1 MLLELDSTIF
11 LKGDTMYSQIK
22 SRLRGPQGPQGPQG
36 PPGTMTQNL
45 REILSISPQGIADNH
60 QTITLTTISG
70 DISGDI
76 SGTNLLSGQGVMLH
90 STPYQ
95 TQVTPGLISIL
106 SSVADNLS
114 GIVLENYA
122 GTSNTVSYST
132 SGVALGH
139 CEEENGTLSKA
150 VELTLDYHQDASH
163 NLLDEYWAL
172 RTDDSL
178 TAASVPLKMFQPLHV
193 VAPSSAC
200 YATVSAT
207 YQEVE
212 PSQVSLGF
220 HSNANYGTLGLND
233 DHETPIFAL
242 DTNNDLTITAPT
254 IQLNGQAEFT
264 TPPHAPDPILG
275 NDVATKGYVDT
286 IVGNYGGNGL
296 SLYFN
301 DPVPYPI
308 DPSNAPVT
316 GKLQKTL
323 APMSSPSIEYYTIVS
338 DAPGTNEIARFV
350 TDVGFP
356 NLDILPTGLWS
367 MLIYGYC
374 SGTEGGLYYH
384 FTLNEVDENG
394 DYLATIISASGDS
407 SDVNTVASSDPDAYH
422 CSASLVNEYEMVS
435 KSSRIEIIIY
445 ATGDEQVPSGTTL
458 RTLFG
463 GKYYSFVS
471 SSLSGGTSI
480 LTTSNIWTGV
490 NHFQLAV
497 EGVTAATGTTT
508 DTFATCAFVHAEMTS
523 TGFVTQAPAD
533 RTTHAATCDFVTSAL
548 DDYVTLADASA
559 NYARSSWLS
568 SYVRTVDAS
577 NTYLRIQDASAT
589 YLRRQEASTTYAP
602 LASYGFLDAS
612 NTWLGSQTCD
622 AFYTSNLYGI
632 DTLTIGSAGATTS
645 MVGTVR
651 LGTELNDSVT
661 LGGSGTVSADGT
673 VNLVTVSGT
682 LTIGGN
688 ASTVNMAT
696 HITPTYASL
705 PTVNAIGYSF
715 NLPYLESEYSLTPG
729 GYVQAVN
736 TTLDRGVWLVQGSS
750 RIKITNETDMTRYMV
765 EIITGGTAEEVLGIP
780 MAVSG
785 GTVMGRNVSKM
796 PLGGGVSIYAPCSAV
811 IRNTEPTKLYIQFFV
826 DFSVSTMSLPV
837 GEDFNLWFATRLA

>member
-1 MLLELDSTIF
+1 
-11 LKGDTMYSQIK
+11 MYSQIK

-45 REILSISPQGIADNH
+45 REILSISPQGIADNF
-60 QTITLTTISG
+60 QTITLTT
-70 DISGDI
+70 ISGDI

-95 TQVTPGLISIL
+95 THVTPGLISLL
-106 SSVADNLS
+106 SPVADTFS
-114 GIVLENYA
+114 GMVLENYV
-122 GTSNTVSYST
+122 GTSETISYST
-132 SGVALGH
+132 SGFALGH
-139 CEEENGTLSKA
+139 GEEENGVLSKA
-150 VELTLDYHQDASH
+150 VELTLDYQQDASH
-163 NLLDEYWAL
+163 NLLHEYWSL
-172 RTDDSL
+172 RSDNSL
-178 TAASVPLKMFQPLHV
+178 TSTSVPLKMFQPLHV

-212 PSQVSLGF
+212 PSEVLMDF
-220 HSNANYGTLGLND
+220 HSDANYVSLGLND
-233 DHETPIFAL
+233 DHVTSMCAL
-242 DTNNDLTITAPT
+242 NTNNDFTVTAPT
-254 IQLNGQAEFT
+254 IQFNGQAEFT

-316 GKLQKTL
+316 GTLQKTL
-323 APMSSPSIEYYTIVS
+323 VPMSSPSIEFYTIIS

-350 TDVGFP
+350 TDIGFP

-394 DYLATIISASGDS
+394 NYLATIIPTSGDS
-407 SDVNTVASSDPDAYH
+407 SDVNTVSSSDPDAYH
-422 CSASLVNEYEMVS
+422 CSASLVTEYEMVS
-435 KSSRIEIIIY
+435 KSSRIQIIIY
-445 ATGDEQVPSGTTL
+445 ATGDQVPSGTTL

-463 GKYYSFVS
+463 GKYYSFIS

-490 NHFQLAV
+490 NHFQLPV
-497 EGVTAATGTTT
+497 TGETAATGTTT

-523 TGFVTQAPAD
+523 TGFITQLPAD
-533 RTTHAATCDFVTSAL
+533 RTTHVATCDFVTSAL
-548 DDYVTLADASA
+548 DNYVTVADVSA
-559 NYARSSWLS
+559 NYVPYPSLDA
-568 SYVRTVDAS
+568 YVRTVDAS
-577 NTYLRIQDASAT
+577 NTYLRILDASA
-589 YLRRQEASTTYAP
+589 YLRSQEASTTYAP

-612 NTWLGSQTCD
+612 NTWLAPQTCD
-622 AFYTSNLYGI
+622 TFYTTNLYGI
-632 DTLTIGSAGATTS
+632 DALTIGSAGATTS

-651 LGTELNDSVT
+651 LGTSLNDSVT
-661 LGGSGTVSADGT
+661 LGGNASTVSVEGN

-688 ASTVNMAT
+688 GTTVNMGT
-696 HITPTYASL
+696 YMTPTYASL
-705 PTVNAIGYSF
+705 PTVNAIGYSYK
-715 NLPYLESEYSLTPG
+715 LPYLATEYSLVPG

-736 TTLDRGVWLVQGSS
+736 TTLARGVWLVQGSS

-765 EIITGGTAEEVLGIP
+765 EIITGGTATEY

-811 IRNTEPTKLYIQFFV
+811 ISNTVPTKLYVQYFV